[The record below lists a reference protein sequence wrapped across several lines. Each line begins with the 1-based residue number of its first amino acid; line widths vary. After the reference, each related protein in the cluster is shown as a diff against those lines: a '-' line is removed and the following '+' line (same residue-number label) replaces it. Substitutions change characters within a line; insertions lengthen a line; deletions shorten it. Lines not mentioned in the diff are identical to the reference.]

1 MDLFTWLE
9 VFFTDYGYLAVFL
22 VLVAC
27 GLGIPIPEDI
37 TLVTGGVIAGT
48 GHANVHTMVFVGMAG
63 VLVGDGLMYFSGRI
77 FGHRILRFRFVARV
91 MTPKRYAQVQEKFEK
106 YGNWVL
112 FVARFLPGLRTP
124 IYISAGISRKVS
136 PMQFFLMDGF
146 AAAISVPLWVYLG
159 SYGAENIDWLMEKV
173 HQFQMGV
180 FAVLGVGVIYLAYRL
195 IRSRQRRKAA
205 R

>member
-48 GHANVHTMVFVGMAG
+48 GHANVHTMVLVGMAG
-63 VLVGDGLMYFSGRI
+63 VLFGDGLMYFAGRI
-77 FGHRILRFRFVARV
+77 YGHKILRFRLVARV

-112 FVARFLPGLRTP
+112 FIARFLPGLRTP

-136 PMQFFLMDGF
+136 PLQFFLMDGF
-146 AAAISVPLWVYLG
+146 AAAISVPIWIYLG

-180 FAVLGVGVIYLAYRL
+180 FAVLGVGFIYLGYRL
-195 IRSRQRRKAA
+195 FRSRQRRKAS